1 MSLVPHIKNPQKA
14 DHETPSISENGL
26 VFKSPTTSL
35 WVGSTGSG
43 KTNAMLAAI
52 AHQAQWRKYDQI
64 FLMSPNV
71 EATQKGEYS
80 LLEVTPLTEWPPL
93 KYFEE
98 KKGRKLLIC
107 DDNALIG
114 LPTKGGTDSQRNRAD
129 RCIGHGATHCN
140 ISVMIAQQ
148 MMTNIPPSIRR
159 LAGVIVLFPHRIAH
173 ESIPLIAK
181 SCMIPKKYMYQMFE
195 WTKQTGPYGFLLI
208 ENDPVPGRAR
218 CRINGERAVLGIT

>member
-80 LLEVTPLTEWPPL
+80 LLEPHGCWTTAPIVAQDLWSVW
-93 KYFEE
+93 
-98 KKGRKLLIC
+98 GRMAFWTDLGVFC
-107 DDNALIG
+107 CC
-114 LPTKGGTDSQRNRAD
+114 GGVG
-129 RCIGHGATHCN
+129 C
-140 ISVMIAQQ
+140 
-148 MMTNIPPSIRR
+148 
-159 LAGVIVLFPHRIAH
+159 
-173 ESIPLIAK
+173 
-181 SCMIPKKYMYQMFE
+181 
-195 WTKQTGPYGFLLI
+195 
-208 ENDPVPGRAR
+208 
-218 CRINGERAVLGIT
+218 